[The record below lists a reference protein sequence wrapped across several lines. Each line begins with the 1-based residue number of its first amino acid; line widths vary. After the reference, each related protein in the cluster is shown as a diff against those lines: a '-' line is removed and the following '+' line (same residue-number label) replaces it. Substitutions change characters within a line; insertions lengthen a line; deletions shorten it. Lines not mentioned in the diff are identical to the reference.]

1 MIHLAF
7 LRIQVTDNLHK
18 DYDLK
23 QGRSSIGR
31 SQDND
36 IVIENPA
43 VSNNHARFNFD
54 QNNFFL
60 TDLRSS
66 NGTFLNGKKILHVK
80 LTDGDMINFASVP
93 AAFYADND
101 I

>member
-1 MIHLAF
+1 MAF
-7 LRIQVTDNLHK
+7 LRIIVENNQYK
-18 DYDLK
+18 DYELK

-31 SQDND
+31 SSEND

-43 VSNNHARFNFD
+43 VSNNHARLNFD
-54 QNNFFL
+54 HDQFFL

-80 LTDGDMINFASVP
+80 LTDGDLINFAGTS
-93 AAFYADND
+93 ATFLK
-101 I
+101 

>member
-1 MIHLAF
+1 MVQVAF
-7 LRIQVTDNLHK
+7 LRIQVEDNLHK

-31 SQDND
+31 SSDND
-36 IVIENPA
+36 IVIENSS
-43 VSNNHARFNFD
+43 VSNNHARFNFG
-54 QNNFFL
+54 QNDFFL

-80 LTDGDMINFASVP
+80 LTDGDMINFAGVT
-93 AAFYADND
+93 ATFFEQND